1 MGGQRI
7 EDGGR
12 NTHQAHCLHLL
23 PRNGFN
29 TEARM
34 DRVWGRLRGPRDRG
48 KRVRGPVV
56 PQSSQVNMLRFGNS
70 VKKGEKDGV
79 RKVAESKMTRGSQR
93 PQTIL
98 SSSPESDRIWVL
110 GSKKV
115 TSREGETP
123 RQEEEDLAPALTSHP
138 VLDVIASECSSQR
151 PRSHQAFA
159 GPAQRS
165 PGHAGRSGGFQ
176 GSLLSAEPLQRACPL
191 LRSPPAQSRLEFQS
205 GPWGR
210 RSWR

>member
-12 NTHQAHCLHLL
+12 STHQAHCLHFL

-34 DRVWGRLRGPRDRG
+34 DWVWGRLRGPLDRG
-48 KRVRGPVV
+48 KRIRGPVV
-56 PQSSQVNMLRFGNS
+56 PQSSQVNILRFGNS
-70 VKKGEKDGV
+70 VKEGGKDGV

-98 SSSPESDRIWVL
+98 SSSPDSDRIWVL

-123 RQEEEDLAPALTSHP
+123 RQERKK
-138 VLDVIASECSSQR
+138 I
-151 PRSHQAFA
+151 SHQ
-159 GPAQRS
+159 P
-165 PGHAGRSGGFQ
+165 
-176 GSLLSAEPLQRACPL
+176 
-191 LRSPPAQSRLEFQS
+191 
-205 GPWGR
+205 
-210 RSWR
+210 